1 MTASALPRTLEIFSD
16 SRTSGATTGPTSS
29 AQTHTFRLNANNP
42 TDNNY
47 TTFTPTTTVTYNIS
61 SVYSYSK
68 YSSSDSS
75 NNPDFTIGGTIN
87 ASGDFMTS
95 RGTFSPLNS
104 IGSPTNENFS
114 ASIQNAPTGCAGNS
128 TNCSSGT
135 TGGINTS
142 SNYGMAL
149 FASTSGLAA
158 TNRTTNGRHRVGT
171 ITATFNRA
179 VTNPV
184 LHLAGLGG
192 TFGNQGFSAE
202 FDLVNSASATGVTMS
217 RLSGSSGFS
226 VTSTRIANSNSVISA
241 TTGSGGASGSVYL
254 QGRRITSLTFDVYL
268 HGDGKGSSWRPNTN
282 QVGGDLFFFGISSL
296 EADNDV
302 SIVKSQLKGTSDS
315 FVRTA
320 LNDVPVDTVMQYQLS
335 VTNGSTSQIDAVAP
349 ATFSDNIPSNITNLS
364 VVGTPSTTGTGTS
377 CTGSLSGNT
386 YSGVFSGPVGGTC
399 TVILQG
405 TATAL
410 GSFTNTANLF
420 ESSTDP
426 DTTNNSSSVNATIIN
441 GAKIKIAKRSV
452 GGVGTFNFSS
462 ISNLQNTTTDVTS
475 TSLTTT
481 VAGTA
486 VTSAQL
492 WAKSL
497 NTAVNITEDA
507 LTNYQLAS
515 AVCTDAN
522 SATTGNTGNF
532 GTLVNNTLT
541 IAAANIKNGADI
553 TCTFT
558 NEKKRNL
565 TIRKSWSNAKIND
578 AVNITATG
586 LTDFSA
592 IAETASET
600 DSAGAKL
607 ATVGAQITFAESFTT
622 GSSANY
628 NASLQCM
635 TERTTPTVVTV
646 TNNQITMPDEN
657 VTCTYTNTGTFIDL
671 SIVKTQRAGTSGTF
685 TRDPVGIV
693 PIPLD
698 GSTVEY
704 QLVMTN
710 NGPTAVTGAT
720 FSDAIPSPFTLNSI
734 VSRTGGGGATVCTAT
749 ENPTGSNTVTGTFS
763 GPVGATCTVV
773 IRANAPFLATQG
785 SYTNTATISTPS
797 GISDSDTTNNSSSVQ
812 TAISPAAD
820 MAIEKQ
826 QSLTNGSFAS
836 TAISVNQGSNVFY
849 QIKVTNNGPTAI
861 TGVLNTASF
870 TDTVPTNI
878 TNLTLLT
885 TATAACPAPTINGQV
900 LSGSFT
906 GASGASCT
914 YVVQGTAS
922 TVGSMTN
929 TATVSSTGLTDSITS
944 NNSSSVNLTIVPAA
958 DLEITKSDGLT
969 ATYTGD
975 EVTYTIAV
983 TNKGP
988 SAANGALFRDAAAT
1002 GLTKTSVTCSA
1013 TNSASCPTAA
1023 NLTIANIESTNGL
1036 AIPTLPNGGVV
1047 TFTIKAN
1054 VTATSGNVSN
1064 VATITAPSGT
1074 TDPVTTNNSATDTD
1088 SVSLPPADLSITKT
1102 DGVTATYTGD
1112 EVTYTVVVT
1121 NNGSRAANGAL
1132 FKDAAVTGLSKTSV
1146 TCAASNGASCPLAT
1160 DLNIANIESTN
1171 GLAIPTLPN
1180 GGVVTFTIKA
1190 NVTATSGNVSN
1201 VATITAPSGT
1211 TDPVSTNN
1219 SATDTDS
1226 VSLPPADLSI
1236 TKTDGVTAT
1245 YTGDEVTYTVVVTN
1259 NGPRAAN
1266 GALFRDAAATGLTK
1280 TSVTCSATNS
1290 ASCPTAANLTIAN
1303 IESSNGLAIPT
1314 LPNGGVVTFTIKANV
1329 TATSGNVSNVA
1340 TITAPSGTTDPVST
1354 NNSATDTD
1362 SVLTPIVI
1370 QGKVFE
1376 DNSGMTGIASN
1387 AYNAVQNTGEVGIA
1401 NSTVQLTNCSGT
1413 VLATTETDAVG
1424 QYQFAVSQATLPSPN
1439 FCVVQTNVE
1448 GYTSVSGTTG
1458 YTRDTDTI
1466 TVPKATS
1473 GNYTDLNFG
1482 DAKLNL
1488 ILTENGQHTV
1498 VAGAVTDYP
1507 HRLQTD
1513 ATVQVTGITQTLN
1526 QQPSSASDQDWQ
1538 ALIYRDS
1545 NCNGTVDAGEA
1556 LFNPSTSAPVSLLP
1570 SADICL
1576 VQRVH
1581 VPTNVYAGAQH
1592 NAQLEA
1598 SYSVTL
1604 SNPAQTLTGDSN
1616 TVQDTTL
1623 TGSAGLE
1630 LSKKVR
1636 KVASCP
1642 STVADTAVFST
1653 VNEATTLDKLE
1664 YEITYKNNS
1673 VKNLQNVKV
1682 KDSVPTGTTFA
1693 SISCQSTPSGNSCD
1707 ATRTGE
1713 ALLWQLT
1720 GNLTPASSGTVRFC
1734 VTPQ

>member
-1 MTASALPRTLEIFSD
+1 MITLNRAMTSYKKAILMSMVILMTICISMTASALPRTLEIFSD

-47 TTFTPTTTVTYNIS
+47 TSYTPTTTVTYNIS
-61 SVYSYSK
+61 SIYNYSK
-68 YSSSDSS
+68 YAWWDSS
-75 NNPDFTIGGTIN
+75 NNPDFTMGGSIN
-87 ASGDFMTS
+87 NSDDFITS
-95 RGTFSPLNS
+95 RETFAPLNT
-104 IGSPTNENFS
+104 IGDPINQNFS
-114 ASIQNAPTGCAGNS
+114 ASIQNAPTGCAGN
-128 TNCSSGT
+128 TNDCSSGT

-149 FASTSGLAA
+149 FTSTSGLAA
-158 TNRTTNGRHRVGT
+158 NNRSRGGRHLVGT

-192 TFGNQGFSAE
+192 TVGSLGFSAE
-202 FDLVNSASATGVTMS
+202 FDLVNSASATGVSMS

-226 VTSTRIANSNSVISA
+226 VTSTRIANSNSDISA

-254 QGRRITSLTFDVYL
+254 QGRRITSLTFDVYVR
-268 HGDGKGSSWRPNTN
+268 GDGNGTSWRPSSNR
-282 QVGGDLFFFGISSL
+282 VAGDLFFFGISSL

-302 SIVKSQLKGTSDS
+302 SIVKSQRKGTSDS

-320 LNDVPVDTVMQYQLS
+320 LNDVPVGTVMQYQLS
-335 VTNGSTSQIDAVAP
+335 VANGSTNPIGAVDP
-349 ATFSDNIPSNITNLS
+349 ATFSDIIPSNITNLS

-377 CTGSLSGNT
+377 CSGSLSGNT

-399 TVILQG
+399 TVTFQG
-405 TATAL
+405 TATTL
-410 GSFTNTANLF
+410 GGFTNTANLF

-426 DTTNNSSSVNATIIN
+426 DTTNNTSSVNATIIN

-497 NTAVNITEDA
+497 NTAVNITEGSVP
-507 LTNYQLAS
+507 NYQLTS

-592 IAETASET
+592 IAGTASEI

-607 ATVGAQITFAESFTT
+607 ATVGTQITIAESFTT

-657 VTCTYTNTGTFIDL
+657 VTCTYTNSRIAQQLNLKKQWQNATLNHSASVTTTG
-671 SIVKTQRAGTSGTF
+671 A
-685 TRDPVGIV
+685 
-693 PIPLD
+693 
-698 GSTVEY
+698 
-704 QLVMTN
+704 TN
-710 NGPTAVTGAT
+710 NPTFNSTATSAGNNATTGTAVTVYAGDVVTLPAETFAGGAIASNYTATVACAGGSMLASGAT
-720 FSDAIPSPFTLNSI
+720 GRTLTISNN
-734 VSRTGGGGATVCTAT
+734 TTAT
-749 ENPTGSNTVTGTFS
+749 E
-763 GPVGATCTVV
+763 CT
-773 IRANAPFLATQG
+773 
-785 SYTNTATISTPS
+785 YTNT
-797 GISDSDTTNNSSSVQ
+797 NNL
-812 TAISPAAD
+812 
-820 MAIEKQ
+820 K
-826 QSLTNGSFAS
+826 LT
-836 TAISVNQGSNVFY
+836 
-849 QIKVTNNGPTAI
+849 
-861 TGVLNTASF
+861 
-870 TDTVPTNI
+870 
-878 TNLTLLT
+878 
-885 TATAACPAPTINGQV
+885 
-900 LSGSFT
+900 
-906 GASGASCT
+906 
-914 YVVQGTAS
+914 
-922 TVGSMTN
+922 
-929 TATVSSTGLTDSITS
+929 
-944 NNSSSVNLTIVPAA
+944 
-958 DLEITKSDGLT
+958 
-969 ATYTGD
+969 
-975 EVTYTIAV
+975 
-983 TNKGP
+983 
-988 SAANGALFRDAAAT
+988 
-1002 GLTKTSVTCSA
+1002 
-1013 TNSASCPTAA
+1013 
-1023 NLTIANIESTNGL
+1023 
-1036 AIPTLPNGGVV
+1036 
-1047 TFTIKAN
+1047 
-1054 VTATSGNVSN
+1054 
-1064 VATITAPSGT
+1064 
-1074 TDPVTTNNSATDTD
+1074 
-1088 SVSLPPADLSITKT
+1088 DLSITKT
-1102 DGVTATYTGD
+1102 DNVDSVYNDTDTTYTI
-1112 EVTYTVVVT
+1112 VVT
-1121 NNGSRAANGAL
+1121 NAGPNAADGAI
-1132 FKDAAVTGLSKTSV
+1132 FKD
-1146 TCAASNGASCPLAT
+1146 
-1160 DLNIANIESTN
+1160 
-1171 GLAIPTLPN
+1171 
-1180 GGVVTFTIKA
+1180 
-1190 NVTATSGNVSN
+1190 
-1201 VATITAPSGT
+1201 
-1211 TDPVSTNN
+1211 PV
-1219 SATDTDS
+1219 
-1226 VSLPPADLSI
+1226 
-1236 TKTDGVTAT
+1236 
-1245 YTGDEVTYTVVVTN
+1245 
-1259 NGPRAAN
+1259 
-1266 GALFRDAAATGLTK
+1266 ATGLTK
-1280 TSVTCSATNS
+1280 STIACSATGG
-1290 ASCPTAANLTIAN
+1290 AVCPTTANLTIAN

-1314 LPNGGVVTFTIKANV
+1314 LPNGGVVTFTVKANV

-1376 DNSGMTGIASN
+1376 DNSGTTGIASN

-1413 VLATTETDAVG
+1413 VLATTETDAMG
-1424 QYQFAVSQATLPSPN
+1424 QYQFAVRQATLPSPN

-1458 YTRDTDTI
+1458 YTRSTDTI
-1466 TVPKATS
+1466 TVATS
-1473 GNYTDLNFG
+1473 GSTYTNLNFG

-1488 ILTENGQHTV
+1488 VLTESGQHTV

-1507 HRLQTD
+1507 HRLQSD
-1513 ATVQVTGITQTLN
+1513 ASVQVTGITQTLR
-1526 QQPSSASDQDWQ
+1526 QQPSSDSNQDWQ
-1538 ALIYRDS
+1538 ALVYRDT
-1545 NCNGTVDAGEA
+1545 NCNGTVDAGEN

-1581 VPTNVYAGAQH
+1581 VPTNIYAGAQH

-1598 SYSVTL
+1598 SYNVTL
-1604 SNPAQTLTGDSN
+1604 SNPAQTISGASN
-1616 TVQDTTL
+1616 TRQDTTL
-1623 TGSAGLE
+1623 VGSAGLE
-1630 LSKKVR
+1630 LTKKVR

-1642 STVADTAVFST
+1642 STAADTAVFST

-1682 KDSVPTGTTFA
+1682 KDSVPTGTTFG
-1693 SISCQSTPSGNSCD
+1693 SISCQSTPSGNSCN

>member
-1 MTASALPRTLEIFSD
+1 MSLVLGCAMLVNNMKNHNSIWNEFKHSFKRGIFSSSTALLIGTFASQSFAAPATLEIFS
-16 SRTSGATTGPTSS
+16 SSGTTGVSGPSS
-29 AQTHTFRLNANNP
+29 SNQTLVYRLNANNP
-42 TDNNY
+42 SDDNNTSSY
-47 TTFTPTTTVTYNIS
+47 TPQISSTYSITSDYNVDRYTNNGTFTQPSFVFGGGSNSDQPTMEPRTIFQSLDAIGNPS
-61 SVYSYSK
+61 SIH
-68 YSSSDSS
+68 
-75 NNPDFTIGGTIN
+75 F
-87 ASGDFMTS
+87 AST
-95 RGTFSPLNS
+95 L
-104 IGSPTNENFS
+104 I
-114 ASIQNAPTGCAGNS
+114 NAPTGCGA
-128 TNCSSGT
+128 TGT
-135 TGGINTS
+135 CTTTSGGISVTA
-142 SNYGMAL
+142 NYGVGY
-149 FASTSGLAA
+149 FASTRGIGIANLS
-158 TNRTTNGRHRVGT
+158 RTGRHKVGT
-171 ITATFNRA
+171 ITVNFSVP

-184 LHLAGLGG
+184 LHVAGLGG
-192 TFGNQGFSAE
+192 RSSTGQGFSAE
-202 FDLVNSASATGVTMS
+202 FDLVSNSSASGVTMS
-217 RLSGSSGFS
+217 RLTGSTELS
-226 VTSTRIANSNSVISA
+226 VTDTQIRNVANRLNA

-254 QGRRITSLTFDVYL
+254 EGRRISSLTFNVFL
-268 HGDGKGSSWRPNTN
+268 RGDGNAAWYNPNT
-282 QVGGDLFFFGISSL
+282 VSGDLFYFAVSSL
-296 EADNDV
+296 EADHDIN
-302 SIVKSQLKGTSDS
+302 IVKTQSKSTSDS
-315 FVRTA
+315 FVRTELTDIPIGLTTQYRLLITNNSTRDIDSRTPA
-320 LNDVPVDTVMQYQLS
+320 SISDV
-335 VTNGSTSQIDAVAP
+335 
-349 ATFSDNIPSNITNLS
+349 IPSNFTNVS
-364 VVGTPSTTGTGTS
+364 IVGTPTVTGTGTS

-386 YSGVFSGPVGGTC
+386 FTGSFYGPAQSTC
-399 TVILQG
+399 TVTLQA
-405 TATAL
+405 TATTA
-410 GSFTNTANLF
+410 GSLTNTANLF

-452 GGVGTFNFSS
+452 GDVGTFNFSS

-592 IAETASET
+592 IAETASEI

-607 ATVGAQITFAESFTT
+607 ATVGAQITIAESFTT

-685 TRDPVGIV
+685 TRDPVGII
-693 PIPLD
+693 PIPLVS
-698 GSTVEY
+698 STVEY

-720 FSDAIPSPFTLNSI
+720 FSDAIPSPFTFSSI
-734 VSRTGGGGATVCTAT
+734 VSQTGGGGATACTAT
-749 ENPTGSNTVTGTFS
+749 ENPSGSDTVTGTFS

-785 SYTNTATISTPS
+785 TYTNTATISTPS

-836 TAISVNQGSNVFY
+836 TAISVNQGGNVFY

-1002 GLTKTSVTCSA
+1002 GLTKTS
-1013 TNSASCPTAA
+1013 
-1023 NLTIANIESTNGL
+1023 L
-1036 AIPTLPNGGVV
+1036 
-1047 TFTIKAN
+1047 
-1054 VTATSGNVSN
+1054 
-1064 VATITAPSGT
+1064 
-1074 TDPVTTNNSATDTD
+1074 
-1088 SVSLPPADLSITKT
+1088 
-1102 DGVTATYTGD
+1102 
-1112 EVTYTVVVT
+1112 
-1121 NNGSRAANGAL
+1121 
-1132 FKDAAVTGLSKTSV
+1132 
-1146 TCAASNGASCPLAT
+1146 
-1160 DLNIANIESTN
+1160 
-1171 GLAIPTLPN
+1171 
-1180 GGVVTFTIKA
+1180 
-1190 NVTATSGNVSN
+1190 
-1201 VATITAPSGT
+1201 
-1211 TDPVSTNN
+1211 
-1219 SATDTDS
+1219 
-1226 VSLPPADLSI
+1226 
-1236 TKTDGVTAT
+1236 
-1245 YTGDEVTYTVVVTN
+1245 
-1259 NGPRAAN
+1259 
-1266 GALFRDAAATGLTK
+1266 
-1280 TSVTCSATNS
+1280 TCSATNS

-1376 DNSGMTGIASN
+1376 DNSGTTGIASN

-1439 FCVVQTNVE
+1439 FCVVQTNVD

-1458 YTRDTDTI
+1458 YTRGTDTI

-1545 NCNGTVDAGEA
+1545 NCNGTVDAGEV
-1556 LFNPSTSAPVSLLP
+1556 LFNPTTSTPVTLLP
-1570 SADICL
+1570 SAAICL

-1673 VKNLQNVKV
+1673 VKNLQNVKI
-1682 KDSVPTGTTFA
+1682 KDAVPTGTTFG
-1693 SISCQSTPSGNSCD
+1693 SISCQSTPSGNSC
-1707 ATRTGE
+1707 TPTQTGE

-1720 GNLTPASSGTVRFC
+1720 GNLSPASSGTVRFC

>member
-1 MTASALPRTLEIFSD
+1 MLVNDMKNQMNKSIWTEFKHSFKRGIFASSTALLIGTFASHSFAAPATLEIFSD
-16 SRTSGATTGPTSS
+16 SRTSGATTGPTDST
-29 AQTHTFRLNANNP
+29 QTHTFRLNANNP

-47 TTFTPTTTVTYNIS
+47 TSYTPTTTVTYNIS
-61 SVYSYSK
+61 SVYNYSK
-68 YSSSDSS
+68 YSWWGSS
-75 NNPDFTIGGTIN
+75 NNPDFTMGGSIN
-87 ASGDFMTS
+87 NSDDFITS
-95 RGTFSPLNS
+95 RETFSPMNT

-128 TNCSSGT
+128 NDCSSGT

-149 FASTSGLAA
+149 FTSTNGLAA
-158 TNRTTNGRHRVGT
+158 TNQTLNGRHRVGT

-192 TFGNQGFSAE
+192 TVGNQGFSAE
-202 FDLVNSASATGVTMS
+202 FDLVNSASATGVSMS

-226 VTSTRIANSNSVISA
+226 VTSTRIANSNSVINA

-254 QGRRITSLTFDVYL
+254 QGRRITSLTFDVYVR
-268 HGDGKGSSWRPNTN
+268 GDGNGTSWRPSSNI
-282 QVGGDLFFFGISSL
+282 VPGDLFFFGISSL

-302 SIVKSQLKGTSDS
+302 SIVKSQRKSTSDS

-335 VTNGSTSQIDAVAP
+335 VANGSASSIDAVAP

-541 IAAANIKNGADI
+541 IAAANIKNDADI

-592 IAETASET
+592 IAETASEI

-607 ATVGAQITFAESFTT
+607 ATVGAQITIAESFTT

-693 PIPLD
+693 PIPLV

-710 NGPTAVTGAT
+710 NGPTTVTGAT
-720 FSDAIPSPFTLNSI
+720 FSDAIPSPFTFSSI
-734 VSRTGGGGATVCTAT
+734 VSRTGGGGATACTAT

-785 SYTNTATISTPS
+785 SYTNTATISTPN

-812 TAISPAAD
+812 TEISPAAD

-836 TAISVNQGSNVFY
+836 TAISVNQGSNIFY

-885 TATAACPAPTINGQV
+885 TATAACPAPTISGQTV
-900 LSGSFT
+900 SGSFI

-922 TVGSMTN
+922 TVGSITN

-988 SAANGALFRDAAAT
+988 SAANGALFRDAVAT

-1013 TNSASCPTAA
+1013 
-1023 NLTIANIESTNGL
+1023 
-1036 AIPTLPNGGVV
+1036 
-1047 TFTIKAN
+1047 
-1054 VTATSGNVSN
+1054 
-1064 VATITAPSGT
+1064 
-1074 TDPVTTNNSATDTD
+1074 
-1088 SVSLPPADLSITKT
+1088 
-1102 DGVTATYTGD
+1102 
-1112 EVTYTVVVT
+1112 
-1121 NNGSRAANGAL
+1121 
-1132 FKDAAVTGLSKTSV
+1132 
-1146 TCAASNGASCPLAT
+1146 SNGASCP
-1160 DLNIANIESTN
+1160 
-1171 GLAIPTLPN
+1171 
-1180 GGVVTFTIKA
+1180 
-1190 NVTATSGNVSN
+1190 
-1201 VATITAPSGT
+1201 T
-1211 TDPVSTNN
+1211 T
-1219 SATDTDS
+1219 
-1226 VSLPPADLSI
+1226 ADL
-1236 TKTDGVTAT
+1236 
-1245 YTGDEVTYTVVVTN
+1245 
-1259 NGPRAAN
+1259 
-1266 GALFRDAAATGLTK
+1266 
-1280 TSVTCSATNS
+1280 
-1290 ASCPTAANLTIAN
+1290 TISN

-1314 LPNGGVVTFTIKANV
+1314 LPNGGVVTFTVKANV

-1376 DNSGMTGIASN
+1376 DNSGTTGIASN

-1413 VLATTETDAVG
+1413 VLATTETDAIG
-1424 QYQFAVSQATLPSPN
+1424 QYQFAVSLTTLPTPN

-1458 YTRDTDTI
+1458 YTRSTDTI
-1466 TVPKATS
+1466 TVATS
-1473 GNYTDLNFG
+1473 GGTYTGLNFG

-1488 ILTENGQHTV
+1488 VLTESGQHTV

-1507 HRLQTD
+1507 HRLQSD
-1513 ATVQVTGITQTLN
+1513 AAVQVTGITQTLR
-1526 QQPSSASDQDWQ
+1526 QQPSSDSDQDWQ
-1538 ALIYRDS
+1538 ALVYHDT

-1598 SYSVTL
+1598 SYNVTL
-1604 SNPAQTLTGDSN
+1604 SNPAQTLSGASN
-1616 TVQDTTL
+1616 TQQDTTL
-1623 TGSAGLE
+1623 VGSAGLE
-1630 LSKKVR
+1630 LTKKVR

-1642 STVADTAVFST
+1642 STAADTTVFST

-1682 KDSVPTGTTFA
+1682 KDAVPTGTTFG